1 MNAREVAFRT
11 FAGEIA
17 GSSLEI
23 KGDDEAAPSYLITP
37 LGLMLN
43 RVFVAGKL
51 TEKSMK
57 GTDSEPMWNAV
68 VKDVTGNF
76 YLQAGRF
83 QPEAAAAIADIDEG
97 EEPYVGVVAK
107 IRTWTNNEDRTY
119 VNLRPERIV
128 RIDEDTYNA
137 WLLDTAKDLWRRL
150 NLVRTALT
158 FPEASVKELQE
169 KGMTESEADGIV
181 RALDHY
187 DRPESQRYAK
197 MLQSALRQILP
208 GKDIDFGLPEDA
220 SDFRDEIQPAPQ
232 QETLPGSDD
241 SSMDAFDQ
249 KEFILSL
256 VEEFDTGSKGA
267 PRDEIERKASEKGI
281 SADAVE
287 TLLDELMNEGQI
299 YEPNLGFMRKI

>member
-1 MNAREVAFRT
+1 VNAREVAFRT

-158 FPEASVKELQE
+158 FPEASAKELQE

-187 DRPESQRYAK
+187 DRPESQRY
-197 MLQSALRQILP
+197 MGILQSAFRFILP
-208 GKDIDFGLPEDA
+208 GKDIDFGLPES
-220 SDFRDEIQPAPQ
+220 SDDYRDELPETKSEPA
-232 QETLPGSDD
+232 SDD
-241 SSMDAFDQ
+241 SGMDGFDK
-249 KEFILSL
+249 KEFILGL
-256 VEEFDTGSKGA
+256 VEELDSNTKGA
-267 PRDEIERKASEKGI
+267 SRSEIEARASDRGI
-281 SADAVE
+281 SSEEVE
-287 TLLDELMNEGQI
+287 TLLDELMDEGQI
-299 YEPNLGFMRKI
+299 YEPNLGYMRKI

>member
-1 MNAREVAFRT
+1 VNAREIAYRV
-11 FAGEIA
+11 FASELS
-17 GSSLEI
+17 GSSLEY
-23 KGDDEAAPSYLITP
+23 KGDDEAAPAFLITA
-37 LGLMLN
+37 LGLAVN

-51 TEKSMK
+51 TEKTMK
-57 GTDSEPMWNAV
+57 GTDSEPVWNAV

-83 QPEAAAAIADIDEG
+83 QPEAASAIADIDDSA
-97 EEPYVGVVAK
+97 EPYVGVVAK
-107 IRTWTNNEDRTY
+107 IRTWTNDEGKTY
-119 VNLRPERIV
+119 VNLRPERITV
-128 RIDEDTYNA
+128 IDEATYKA
-137 WLLDTAKDLWRRL
+137 WLLDAAKDLWRRL
-150 NLVRTALT
+150 NLVRTALS
-158 FPEASVKELQE
+158 FPEASVSELE
-169 KGMTESEADGIV
+169 TKGMTHAEADSIV

-232 QETLPGSDD
+232 QETLPGDDD
-241 SSMDAFDQ
+241 SGMDAFDQ
-249 KEFILSL
+249 KEFILGL

>member
-1 MNAREVAFRT
+1 MNAREVAFRV

-43 RVFVAGKL
+43 RVFVAGRL

-57 GTDSEPMWNAV
+57 GTDSEPVWNAV

-83 QPEAAAAIADIDEG
+83 QPEAAAAIADLDEN
-97 EEPYVGVVAK
+97 ENPYVGIVAK
-107 IRTWTNNEDRTY
+107 IRTWTNNEDKTY

-150 NLVRTALT
+150 NLMRTALN
-158 FPEASVKELQE
+158 FPEASVKELAE
-169 KGMTESEADGIV
+169 KGMTEAEADGIV

-208 GKDIDFGLPEDA
+208 ERDIDFGLPEDA
-220 SDFRDEIQPAPQ
+220 SDFRDEMQTSLPEAPAD
-232 QETLPGSDD
+232 EDESG
-241 SSMDAFDQ
+241 MDAFDQ
-249 KEFILSL
+249 KEYILSL

-267 PRDEIERKASEKGI
+267 PRDDIEAKAAEKGI

>member
-1 MNAREVAFRT
+1 MNAREVAFRV

-43 RVFVAGKL
+43 RVFVAGRL

-57 GTDSEPMWNAV
+57 GTDSEPVWKAV

-83 QPEAAAAIADIDEG
+83 QPEAAAAIADLDENVN
-97 EEPYVGVVAK
+97 PYVGIVAK
-107 IRTWTNNEDRTY
+107 IRTWTNNEDKTY

-150 NLVRTALT
+150 NLMRTALN
-158 FPEASVKELQE
+158 FPEASVKELAE
-169 KGMTESEADGIV
+169 KGMTEAEADGIV

-208 GKDIDFGLPEDA
+208 ERDIDFGLPEDA
-220 SDFRDEIQPAPQ
+220 SDFRDEMQTSLPEAPAD
-232 QETLPGSDD
+232 EDESG
-241 SSMDAFDQ
+241 MDAFDQ
-249 KEFILSL
+249 KEYILSL

-267 PRDEIERKASEKGI
+267 PRDDIEAKAAEKGI

>member
-1 MNAREVAFRT
+1 VNAREVAFRV

-43 RVFVAGKL
+43 RVFVAGRL

-57 GTDSEPMWNAV
+57 GTDSEPVWNAV

-83 QPEAAAAIADIDEG
+83 QPEAAAAIADLDEN
-97 EEPYVGVVAK
+97 ENPYVGIVAK
-107 IRTWTNNEDRTY
+107 IRTWTNNEDKTY

-150 NLVRTALT
+150 NLMRTALN
-158 FPEASVKELQE
+158 FPEASVKELAE
-169 KGMTESEADGIV
+169 KGMTEAEADGIV

-208 GKDIDFGLPEDA
+208 ERDIDFGLPEDA
-220 SDFRDEIQPAPQ
+220 SDFRDEMQTSLPEAPAD
-232 QETLPGSDD
+232 EDESG
-241 SSMDAFDQ
+241 MDAFDQ
-249 KEFILSL
+249 KEYILSL

-267 PRDEIERKASEKGI
+267 PRDDIEAKAAEKGI